1 MPGSAH
7 LPQQLLKVGGLYMPV
22 IYGAQR
28 ILLLLMLRS
37 NCRGYWDVT
46 LMPCALCMGLA
57 KTMYLICSPISGM
70 APKLAEYQTALQAK
84 TVMAMAAVLIL
95 KPKRKATNGAGRN
108 SGYHM
113 RHGTYRQ

>member
-1 MPGSAH
+1 
-7 LPQQLLKVGGLYMPV
+7 
-22 IYGAQR
+22 
-28 ILLLLMLRS
+28 
-37 NCRGYWDVT
+37 
-46 LMPCALCMGLA
+46 
-57 KTMYLICSPISGM
+57 
-70 APKLAEYQTALQAK
+70 LAEYQTALQAK